1 MKPDEGV
8 VARRYARAALLYCD
22 ARGGHDLFLSGLDK
36 LAEAM
41 RLVPVLSTMLAT
53 PIVKREK
60 KLELLTAIATQLELP
75 AAVARFAAILVARNR
90 ADYIAAISRRFLALL
105 DDQRNQARAMIYT
118 PVALD
123 AEMEQGITR
132 AQSAHFNK
140 VVISSFYVDETLY
153 GGVLAR
159 VGNTIIDSS
168 IRGHL
173 DRMRHRL
180 AALTS

>member
-22 ARGGHDLFLSGLDK
+22 ARGGHDAFLSGLEK
-36 LAEAM
+36 LEEAM
-41 RLVPVLSTMLAT
+41 RLVPVLGTMLST
-53 PIVKREK
+53 PIVKKDRK
-60 KLELLTAIATQLELP
+60 QELLAAIAVQLELP
-75 AAVARFAAILVARNR
+75 AAVQRFAAILVARNR
-90 ADYIAAISRRFLALL
+90 ADYLPAIGRRFLALL
-105 DDQRNQARAMIYT
+105 DDQRNRARATVCT
-118 PVALD
+118 PVPLD
-123 AEMEQGITR
+123 EGMEKGIT
-132 AQSAHFNK
+132 AALSLHFK
-140 VVISSFYVDETLY
+140 KEVISSFVVDETLY

-173 DRMRHRL
+173 DRMRQRL